1 MDPCLT
7 PVPASS
13 KVSTSRTN
21 LLPLPQAP
29 WPLTA
34 PLLQEIRAHKAGV
47 LQVAYTPNGGLMI
60 SLGADGAVC
69 TFDSH
74 ANYAISH
81 RLPGQSVSGQPPC
94 LCVSADSA
102 TLALTVPDMKA
113 DKV

>member
-1 MDPCLT
+1 M
-7 PVPASS
+7 
-13 KVSTSRTN
+13 
-21 LLPLPQAP
+21 
-29 WPLTA
+29 
-34 PLLQEIRAHKAGV
+34 

-69 TFDSH
+69 AFDSH

-102 TLALTVPDMKA
+102 TLALTVPDIKA
-113 DKV
+113 DKVQCCCDFTQCCVSRWHMIPSVHNDVCDTQQS